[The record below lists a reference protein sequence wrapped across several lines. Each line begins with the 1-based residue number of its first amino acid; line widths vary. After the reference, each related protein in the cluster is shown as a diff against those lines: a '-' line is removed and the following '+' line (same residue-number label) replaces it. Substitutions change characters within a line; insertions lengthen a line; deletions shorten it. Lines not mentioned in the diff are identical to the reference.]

1 MLTLSRAAHLPLL
14 TVSQRETGDFL
25 HNRKMRI
32 MVNAALNMNT
42 IIAITRKVMKDIGI
56 TVLLCLTAQFVQ
68 AEDALAGFW
77 QHESDP
83 IWLAMQPD
91 EGVAIMVRNDD
102 RPDRVGFKVVT
113 GLVASDKANQWS
125 GQVFAAQLGEY
136 RDATITLKTE
146 DRMAF
151 TVKVGFMRRTVEW
164 QRVDAVPAG
173 SPPK

>member
-1 MLTLSRAAHLPLL
+1 M
-14 TVSQRETGDFL
+14 VSG
-25 HNRKMRI
+25 
-32 MVNAALNMNT
+32 ALNMNT
-42 IIAITRKVMKDIGI
+42 IIATTRKVMQVTGI
-56 TVLLCLTAQFVQ
+56 TVFLCLPAQFIQ
-68 AEDALAGFW
+68 AEEALAGFW

-102 RPDRVGFKVVT
+102 RPDRVGFKLVT
-113 GLVASDKANQWS
+113 DLVAIDKPNQWS

-136 RDATITLKTE
+136 RDATITLKND

-164 QRVDAVPAG
+164 QRVDAVPDGPTAE
-173 SPPK
+173 

>member
-1 MLTLSRAAHLPLL
+1 M
-14 TVSQRETGDFL
+14 VSG
-25 HNRKMRI
+25 
-32 MVNAALNMNT
+32 ALNMNT
-42 IIAITRKVMKDIGI
+42 IIATTRKVMQVTGI
-56 TVLLCLTAQFVQ
+56 TVLLCLHAQFVQ
-68 AEDALAGFW
+68 AEEALAGFW

-102 RPDRVGFKVVT
+102 RPDRVGFKLVT
-113 GLVASDKANQWS
+113 DLVAIDKPKQWS

-136 RDATITLKTE
+136 RDATITLKND

-164 QRVDAVPAG
+164 QRVDAVPDGPTAE
-173 SPPK
+173 

>member
-1 MLTLSRAAHLPLL
+1 M
-14 TVSQRETGDFL
+14 VSG
-25 HNRKMRI
+25 
-32 MVNAALNMNT
+32 ALNMNT
-42 IIAITRKVMKDIGI
+42 IIATTRKVMQVTGI
-56 TVLLCLTAQFVQ
+56 TVLLCLPAQFVQ
-68 AEDALAGFW
+68 AEEALAGFW

-113 GLVASDKANQWS
+113 DLVAADKPNQWS
-125 GQVFAAQLGEY
+125 GQVFAARLGEY
-136 RDATITLKTE
+136 RDATITLKND

-151 TVKVGFMRRTVEW
+151 TVKVGFVRRTVEW

-173 SPPK
+173 STPE

>member
-1 MLTLSRAAHLPLL
+1 
-14 TVSQRETGDFL
+14 
-25 HNRKMRI
+25 
-32 MVNAALNMNT
+32 MNP
-42 IIAITRKVMKDIGI
+42 IIVTMRKVMRAMGI
-56 TVLLCLTAQFVQ
+56 TLLLCLPVQLAQ

-113 GLVASDKANQWS
+113 DLVASDNANQWS
-125 GQVFAAQLGEY
+125 GRVFAAQLGEY
-136 RDATITLKTE
+136 RDATITLKNE
-146 DRMAF
+146 NRMAF
-151 TVKVGFMRRTVEW
+151 TVKVGFVRRTVEW

-173 SPPK
+173 PTAE

>member
-1 MLTLSRAAHLPLL
+1 M
-14 TVSQRETGDFL
+14 VSG
-25 HNRKMRI
+25 
-32 MVNAALNMNT
+32 ALNMNT
-42 IIAITRKVMKDIGI
+42 IIATTRKVMQVTGI
-56 TVLLCLTAQFVQ
+56 TVLLCLHAQFVQ
-68 AEDALAGFW
+68 AEEALAGFW

-102 RPDRVGFKVVT
+102 RPDRVGFKLVT
-113 GLVASDKANQWS
+113 DLVAIDKPNQWS

-136 RDATITLKTE
+136 RDATITLKND

-164 QRVDAVPAG
+164 QRVDAVPDGPTAE
-173 SPPK
+173 

>member
-1 MLTLSRAAHLPLL
+1 
-14 TVSQRETGDFL
+14 
-25 HNRKMRI
+25 

-42 IIAITRKVMKDIGI
+42 IIAITRRAVQVIGI

-83 IWLAMQPD
+83 IWLAMRPD
-91 EGVAIMVRNDD
+91 EGVAIMVRNDN
-102 RPDRVGFKVVT
+102 RQDRVGFKVVT
-113 GLVASDKANQWS
+113 NLAATGKANQWS
-125 GQVFAAQLGEY
+125 GRVFAAQLGEY
-136 RDATITLKTE
+136 RDATITLKND

>member
-1 MLTLSRAAHLPLL
+1 
-14 TVSQRETGDFL
+14 
-25 HNRKMRI
+25 
-32 MVNAALNMNT
+32 MNP
-42 IIAITRKVMKDIGI
+42 IIVTTRKVMKAIGI
-56 TVLLCLTAQFVQ
+56 TLMLCLPVEVVQ

-83 IWLAMQPD
+83 IWLAMRPD
-91 EGVAIMVRNDD
+91 EGVATMVRNDD

-113 GLVASDKANQWS
+113 NLAATGKENQWS
-125 GQVFAAQLGEY
+125 GRVFAVQLGEY
-136 RDATITLKTE
+136 RDATITLKND

>member
-1 MLTLSRAAHLPLL
+1 MIKIR
-14 TVSQRETGDFL
+14 VSG
-25 HNRKMRI
+25 
-32 MVNAALNMNT
+32 ALNMNT
-42 IIAITRKVMKDIGI
+42 IIATMRKVMQAIGI
-56 TVLLCLTAQFVQ
+56 TVLLCLPVQFVQ

-77 QHESDP
+77 QHESAP

-113 GLVASDKANQWS
+113 DLVATDKANQWL

-173 SPPK
+173 SDAK

>member
-1 MLTLSRAAHLPLL
+1 M
-14 TVSQRETGDFL
+14 VVWQREAGGVL

-42 IIAITRKVMKDIGI
+42 IIALTRKVMQVTGI
-56 TVLLCLTAQFVQ
+56 TVLLCLIAQFVQ

-77 QHESDP
+77 QHESAP
-83 IWLAMQPD
+83 VWLAMQPD
-91 EGVAIMVRNDD
+91 EGVGIMVRNDD

-113 GLVASDKANQWS
+113 NLAATGKANQWS
-125 GQVFAAQLGEY
+125 GRVFAAQLGEY
-136 RDATITLKTE
+136 RDATITLKND

-151 TVKVGFMRRTVEW
+151 TVVVGFMRRTVEW

>member
-1 MLTLSRAAHLPLL
+1 
-14 TVSQRETGDFL
+14 
-25 HNRKMRI
+25 

-42 IIAITRKVMKDIGI
+42 IIALTRKVMQVIGI

-83 IWLAMQPD
+83 IWLAMRPD
-91 EGVAIMVRNDD
+91 EGVAIMVRNDN

-113 GLVASDKANQWS
+113 KRAPTGKANRWC
-125 GQVFAAQLGEY
+125 GRVFAAQLGEY
-136 RDATITLKTE
+136 RDATITLKND